1 MIGIFKLTMELR
13 LALMM
18 RLLLLLK
25 NVMKYLLTANR
36 KMNVPALLNLYDR
49 FYVAGILN
57 DMVMIGR
64 IYGLSIPIT
73 ASKGNCHELM

>member
-57 DMVMIGR
+57 DMVMIGQSYILLR
-64 IYGLSIPIT
+64 LFLPVT
-73 ASKGNCHELM
+73 MT

>member
-1 MIGIFKLTMELR
+1 
-13 LALMM
+13 MM

-57 DMVMIGR
+57 DMVMIGQSYILLR
-64 IYGLSIPIT
+64 LFLPVT
-73 ASKGNCHELM
+73 MT